1 VRVGWDLLFLRPG
14 KTGGRESYARELA
27 RALREQD
34 DAIELTGFVGREAAG
49 DGWWRELLDHVVVL
63 DWVDARSSVRWAAGE
78 ALGITGAAARAR
90 VDVLHGVGNFGA
102 LGGPFAR
109 VLTVHDVLFRRRP
122 DLVPP
127 LMRAGTAVLMGPA
140 ARRAHVVLADS
151 QASGDDAVEL
161 LGVRRERVEVVPL
174 ALGTPPSGAGDA
186 TRARAELGA
195 ADRPI
200 VLCVAGDFAH
210 KNLAALLDVWGQWR
224 GSAAGA
230 ADDAR
235 GVTAAGGADGAPL
248 LVYVGPGTAEGAL
261 PGEVARRGLQE
272 DVRVLGTVSGEL
284 LEDLYAAAG
293 ALALPTRFEGFG
305 LPLLEAMAR
314 GVPVVCSDLPVLR
327 EIGADQVLYVDP
339 DRPADFARAIERALH
354 GAIDVDAARAQAATF
369 TWARTAERT
378 AVAYR
383 VSSRLRAR
391 STAGR

>member
-14 KTGGRESYARELA
+14 RTGGRESYARELA

-34 DAIELTGFVGREAAG
+34 DDLELTGFVGREAAG

-78 ALGITGAAARAR
+78 AVGIAGAAARAR

-127 LMRAGTAVLMGPA
+127 LMRAGTAALMGPA

-151 QASGDDAVEL
+151 HASGDDAVEL

-186 TRARAELGA
+186 ARARAALAA

-210 KNLAALLDVWGQWR
+210 KNLAALLDVWGAWPGPR
-224 GSAAGA
+224 
-230 ADDAR
+230 
-235 GVTAAGGADGAPL
+235 PL
-248 LVYVGPGTAEGAL
+248 LAYVGPGTAEGAL
-261 PGEVARRGLQE
+261 PGEVARRGLQD
-272 DVRVLGTVSGEL
+272 DVRVLGTISGEL
-284 LEDLYAAAG
+284 LEDVYAAAG

-339 DRPADFARAIERALH
+339 DDPARFAAAIGRALSGAIE
-354 GAIDVDAARAQAATF
+354 VEAARRQAATF

-378 AVAYR
+378 AAAYR
-383 VSSRLRAR
+383 RALAR
-391 STAGR
+391 

>member
-1 VRVGWDLLFLRPG
+1 MRVGWDLLFLRPG
-14 KTGGRESYARELA
+14 QTGGRESYARELA
-27 RALREQD
+27 RALRERHD
-34 DAIELTGFVGREAAG
+34 GLELIGFAGREAAS

-63 DWVDARSSVRWAAGE
+63 DWVHAGSSVRWAAGE
-78 ALGITGAAARAR
+78 AVGIAGAAARAR

-109 VLTVHDVLFRRRP
+109 VLTVHDVLFKRRP

-127 LMRAGTAVLMGPA
+127 LMRAGTGALMGPA

-161 LGVRRERVEVVPL
+161 LGVKRERLEVVPL
-174 ALGTPPSGAGDA
+174 ALGALPSGAGESA
-186 TRARAELGA
+186 RARTLLDA

-200 VLCVAGDFAH
+200 VLCVAGDFTH
-210 KNLAALLDVWGQWR
+210 KNLAALLDAWGEW
-224 GSAAGA
+224 GGT
-230 ADDAR
+230 AR
-235 GVTAAGGADGAPL
+235 PL
-248 LVYVGPGTAEGAL
+248 LVYVGPGTDGGRLAEKARAL
-261 PGEVARRGLQE
+261 GVEE
-272 DVRVLGTVSGEL
+272 DVRILGTVSSEL

-327 EIGADQVLYVDP
+327 EIGADHVLYVDP
-339 DRPADFARAIERALH
+339 DRPAELVAAIGRALG

-369 TWARTAERT
+369 TWERT
-378 AVAYR
+378 AQRTAAAYERAVA
-383 VSSRLRAR
+383 AR
-391 STAGR
+391 RG

>member
-1 VRVGWDLLFLRPG
+1 MKVGWDLLFLRPG
-14 KTGGRESYARELA
+14 QTGGRESYSRELA
-27 RALREQD
+27 RALRERHD
-34 DAIELTGFVGREAAG
+34 GLELIGFAGREAAG

-63 DWVDARSSVRWAAGE
+63 DWVHAGSSVRWAAGE
-78 ALGITGAAARAR
+78 AVGIAGAAARAR

-109 VLTVHDVLFRRRP
+109 VLTVHDVLFKRRP

-127 LMRAGTAVLMGPA
+127 LMRVGTGALMGPA

-151 QASGDDAVEL
+151 HASGDDAVEL

-174 ALGTPPSGAGDA
+174 ALGALPRPGADA
-186 TRARAELGA
+186 ARARTTLDAG
-195 ADRPI
+195 DRPI

-210 KNLAALLDVWGQWR
+210 KNLAALLDAW
-224 GSAAGA
+224 A
-230 ADDAR
+230 
-235 GVTAAGGADGAPL
+235 VTDETQRPL
-248 LVYVGPGTAEGAL
+248 LVYVGPGTDAGRLAAAASALGVEG
-261 PGEVARRGLQE
+261 
-272 DVRVLGTVSGEL
+272 DVRVLGTVSAEL

-327 EIGADQVLYVDP
+327 EIGGDQVLYVDP
-339 DRPADFARAIERALH
+339 DRPEQVAAAIGRALG
-354 GAIDVDAARAQAATF
+354 GAIDVDAARRQAATF
-369 TWARTAERT
+369 TWTQTAARTAAAYER
-378 AVAYR
+378 ALSVR
-383 VSSRLRAR
+383 SRAR